1 MKQIWQG
8 SISFGLVSIPVKLYP
23 AIQGHALG
31 FTLLHDRCKTPLQ
44 YERWCPTCNEKVA
57 WQDVVK
63 GIKLNGQENY
73 TVITSNELAA
83 LKPEKTDSIDIV
95 ACIKTSA
102 LDPLYFNNHYYVEP
116 AKKNNK
122 GFFLL
127 REALAAQEYLAI
139 GQFVMHEKEHLGA
152 IQAYKK
158 GLLLSTLHYA
168 YEIRP
173 IKDVA
178 ITKSPTLS
186 KQERLLA
193 QELVQKLYT
202 PKFTLAHFKDSYMH
216 KLKLALKKKEKEEK
230 NTKHLKRRKKKAIP
244 KSETL
249 ISTLRK
255 SLKKSPLEKQRPAAH
270 AQARR
275 H

>member
-8 SISFGLVSIPVKLYP
+8 SLSFGLVSIPVRLYP
-23 AIQGHALG
+23 AIQEHTLG
-31 FTLLHDRCKTPLQ
+31 FTLLHDACKTPLH
-44 YERWCPTCNEKVA
+44 YERWCPTCNKKVA

-63 GIKLNGQENY
+63 GIKLHGQDTY
-73 TVITSNELAA
+73 TVITRDELAT

-95 ACIKTSA
+95 ACIKAST
-102 LDPLYFNNHYYVEP
+102 LEPLYFNNHYYVEP
-116 AKKNNK
+116 AQKNNK

-127 REALAAQEYLAI
+127 SESLAAQGFMAI
-139 GQFVMHEKEHLGA
+139 GQFVMHEKEHLAA

-158 GLLLSTLHYA
+158 GLLLSTLHYT

-173 IKDVA
+173 LKDIA
-178 ITKSPTLS
+178 ITKAPTLS
-186 KQERLLA
+186 KQERQLA

-202 PKFTLAHFKDSYMH
+202 PKLALANFKDSYMH
-216 KLKLALKKKEKEEK
+216 KIRLALKKKEKEEK
-230 NTKHLKRRKKKAIP
+230 STKQLKRRKKKALP

-255 SLKKSPLEKQRPAAH
+255 SLKKPPLTKQRPVAYAK
-270 AQARR
+270 ARTR
-275 H
+275 